1 MCRFFNK
8 IIDFCVDK
16 LTISGYNNRFDIC
29 REMVYNTFIG
39 GRCMFS
45 LGDKVVYPMHGAGVI
60 ETMESKEILGEVKNY
75 YVLKMPIGEMKLM
88 IPVDNVNNIGLR
100 NIIDKKSVEKVYSI
114 LKQKA
119 ELNDSN
125 WNKRYRDNMIKMK
138 TGDIFEVAQ
147 VVRDLTY
154 RDKEKGLSTGEKKML
169 VSAKQMLISE
179 ISLSTDL
186 DSNGIQEYMDKI
198 INEDALEQ

>member
-1 MCRFFNK
+1 MFN
-8 IIDFCVDK
+8 
-16 LTISGYNNRFDIC
+16 
-29 REMVYNTFIG
+29 
-39 GRCMFS
+39 

-100 NIIDKKSVEKVYSI
+100 NIIDKKTVEKVYSV

-119 ELNDSN
+119 EINDSN
-125 WNKRYRDNMIKMK
+125 WNKRYRDNMTKMK

-147 VVRDLTY
+147 VVRDLTF
-154 RDKEKGLSTGEKKML
+154 RDREKGLSTGEKKML

-179 ISLSTDL
+179 ISLSTDM
-186 DSNGIQEYMDKI
+186 DSKGIQDYMDEI

>member
-1 MCRFFNK
+1 
-8 IIDFCVDK
+8 
-16 LTISGYNNRFDIC
+16 
-29 REMVYNTFIG
+29 
-39 GRCMFS
+39 MFS

-60 ETMESKEILGEVKNY
+60 ETVEKKEILGEVKNY

-100 NIIDKKSVEKVYSI
+100 RIIDNGLVGKVYEI
-114 LKQKA
+114 LKQGA
-119 ELNDSN
+119 VLNDSN
-125 WNKRYRDNMIKMK
+125 WNKRYRDNMSKMK

-154 RDKEKGLSTGEKKML
+154 RDREKGLSTGEKKML
-169 VSAKQMLISE
+169 VSAKQMLVSE
-179 ISLSTDL
+179 IALSTNNDGNKVQDYL
-186 DSNGIQEYMDKI
+186 DNI

>member
-1 MCRFFNK
+1 
-8 IIDFCVDK
+8 
-16 LTISGYNNRFDIC
+16 
-29 REMVYNTFIG
+29 
-39 GRCMFS
+39 MFS

-60 ETMESKEILGEVKNY
+60 ETVEQKEILGEIKSY

-100 NIIDKKSVEKVYSI
+100 NIIDINTVEKVYEI
-114 LKQKA
+114 LKQGA
-119 ELNDSN
+119 VLNDSN
-125 WNKRYRDNMIKMK
+125 WNKRYRDNMVKMK
-138 TGDIFEVAQ
+138 TGDIFAVAQ

-154 RDKEKGLSTGEKKML
+154 RDREKGLSTGEKKML

-179 ISLSTDL
+179 IALSTSSDGK
-186 DSNGIQEYMDKI
+186 SIQEYLDNI

>member
-1 MCRFFNK
+1 MFN
-8 IIDFCVDK
+8 
-16 LTISGYNNRFDIC
+16 
-29 REMVYNTFIG
+29 
-39 GRCMFS
+39 

-60 ETMESKEILGEVKNY
+60 ETMESKEILGEIRNY

-100 NIIDKKSVEKVYSI
+100 NIIDKKTVEEVYNV
-114 LKQKA
+114 LKQEA
-119 ELNDSN
+119 EINDSN
-125 WNKRYRDNMIKMK
+125 WNKRYRDNMTKMK

-179 ISLSTDL
+179 ITLSTGT
-186 DSNGIQEYMDKI
+186 DSGKVQEYMEEI
-198 INEDALEQ
+198 INLDALEQ

>member
-1 MCRFFNK
+1 
-8 IIDFCVDK
+8 
-16 LTISGYNNRFDIC
+16 
-29 REMVYNTFIG
+29 
-39 GRCMFS
+39 MFS

-60 ETMESKEILGEVKNY
+60 ETVEQKEILGEIKSY

-100 NIIDKKSVEKVYSI
+100 NIIDNSAVEKVYEI
-114 LKQKA
+114 LKQGA
-119 ELNDSN
+119 VLNDSN
-125 WNKRYRDNMIKMK
+125 WNKRYRDNMVKMK

-154 RDKEKGLSTGEKKML
+154 RDREKGLSTGEKKML
-169 VSAKQMLISE
+169 VSAKQMLVSE
-179 ISLSTDL
+179 IALSTNSDGK
-186 DSNGIQEYMDKI
+186 GIQEYLDNI

>member
-1 MCRFFNK
+1 MFN
-8 IIDFCVDK
+8 
-16 LTISGYNNRFDIC
+16 
-29 REMVYNTFIG
+29 
-39 GRCMFS
+39 

-60 ETMESKEILGEVKNY
+60 ETMESKEILGEIRNY

-100 NIIDKKSVEKVYSI
+100 NIIDKKTVEEVYNV
-114 LKQKA
+114 LKQEA
-119 ELNDSN
+119 EINDSN
-125 WNKRYRDNMIKMK
+125 WNKRYRDNMTKMK
-138 TGDIFEVAQ
+138 TGDIFEVAE

-179 ISLSTDL
+179 ITLSTGT
-186 DSNGIQEYMDKI
+186 DSREIQEYMEEI
-198 INEDALEQ
+198 INLDALEQ

>member
-1 MCRFFNK
+1 MFN
-8 IIDFCVDK
+8 
-16 LTISGYNNRFDIC
+16 
-29 REMVYNTFIG
+29 
-39 GRCMFS
+39 

-60 ETMESKEILGEVKNY
+60 ETLESKEILGEVKSY

-100 NIIDKKSVEKVYSI
+100 NIIDKSLVEGVYSI
-114 LKQKA
+114 LRQA
-119 ELNDSN
+119 AVLNDSN
-125 WNKRYRDNMIKMK
+125 WNKRFRDNMIKMK

-169 VSAKQMLISE
+169 VSAKQMLVSE
-179 ISLSTDL
+179 ISLSTETE
-186 DSNGIQEYMDKI
+186 SGGIQEYLDNI
-198 INEDALEQ
+198 INEDALNI

>member
-1 MCRFFNK
+1 MFN
-8 IIDFCVDK
+8 
-16 LTISGYNNRFDIC
+16 
-29 REMVYNTFIG
+29 
-39 GRCMFS
+39 

-60 ETMESKEILGEVKNY
+60 ETLESKEILGEVKSY

-100 NIIDKKSVEKVYSI
+100 NIIDKSLVEGVYSI
-114 LKQKA
+114 LKQA
-119 ELNDSN
+119 AVLNDSN
-125 WNKRYRDNMIKMK
+125 WNKRFRDNMVKMK

-169 VSAKQMLISE
+169 VSAKQMLVSE
-179 ISLSTDL
+179 ISLSTDM
-186 DSNGIQEYMDKI
+186 DSNGIQEYLDNI
-198 INEDALEQ
+198 INEDALNN